1 MDKTILK
8 VAGIFA
14 IVLGVLCCITI
25 IGLIVGVPIIIGG
38 MKFNDLSKLS
48 DAEIEANKETIL
60 IWSIVFLFLC
70 QLSGILGLVYYIFL
84 NNDSN
89 KNLTNTTKVNNTD
102 KYDDLEKIN
111 KLYKDKVLTKEEYEK
126 EKARILNN

>member
-8 VAGIFA
+8 VAGIIA
-14 IVLGVLCCITI
+14 IVLGVICCITI

-70 QLSGILGLVYYIFL
+70 QLSGILGLVYYISL

-89 KNLTNTTKVNNTD
+89 KNSASTTKVNNTD

-111 KLYKDKVLTKEEYEK
+111 KLYKDKVLTKEEYET
-126 EKARILNN
+126 EKARILNS